1 VNPKK
6 LILTHFS
13 SYFCSHQNSF
23 FNPFNLGMKLNGKI
37 AVVTGAAQGIG
48 KGIATKLAQE
58 GAIVVIWD
66 VQKEKTQAAV
76 QEINAAGFK
85 ADWTEG
91 VDITQL
97 SSVEAAAQ
105 SVVDKYG
112 KIDILVNNAGIVRDA
127 SFKKMT
133 SEQWD
138 AVIDVNL
145 TGVFNCAKAV
155 SNHMVEANY
164 GRIINISSVVGIY
177 GNFGQTNY
185 VAAKAGVIGMT
196 KVWGRELGKNNITV
210 NAIAPGAIDTDMLAT
225 VPKEIIGQMMQRI
238 PVRRIGQP
246 ADIANAVLFFALEES
261 SFVTGQ
267 TICVDGGSNLGG

>member
-1 VNPKK
+1 
-6 LILTHFS
+6 
-13 SYFCSHQNSF
+13 
-23 FNPFNLGMKLNGKI
+23 MKLNGKI